1 MKKKMKSPLKRGAD
15 TKCGVCSPNSVL
27 WPTHPPAS
35 QWAPLF
41 RGDLI
46 LLLIIILATPAF
58 AEEIPTQVTEINQPE
73 VKDESH
79 SQVIIREHPKTG
91 KSYVTIVSSDIPV
104 PPDPFTNRDHYSRP
118 DYRMLDPKMK
128 KGDYVYDGPYSDRKK
143 VYIFA
148 ASMIAIGVTGGVAG
162 MALAPAATGTAA
174 SAGGGGAYLIGAGVA
189 TGVGGVAAADALK
202 VKAEDENFIHEG
214 ESKSIQTPKE
224 QE

>member
-1 MKKKMKSPLKRGAD
+1 MKLLMI
-15 TKCGVCSPNSVL
+15 V
-27 WPTHPPAS
+27 
-35 QWAPLF
+35 F
-41 RGDLI
+41 LI
-46 LLLIIILATPAF
+46 FFSAFPAF
-58 AEEIPTQVTEINQPE
+58 AEEIPTPVTEINQPE

-79 SQVIIREHPKTG
+79 SQVVIREHPKTG
-91 KSYVTIVSSDIPV
+91 KSYVTIVSSEEPV
-104 PPDPFTNRDHYSRP
+104 PADPFTHQRDKYSRP
-118 DYRMLDPKMK
+118 DYRMLDPKAK

-148 ASMIAIGVTGGVAG
+148 ASMIAVGVTGGVAG

-189 TGVGGVAAADALK
+189 TGVGGVVAADALT

-224 QE
+224 PANN